1 MSGGANCYSFLES
14 MEPAW
19 KESDHPELAKGAAQ
33 WVRKLRSRATHPGA
47 GRMLITPIRQR
58 PND

>member
-33 WVRKLRSRATHPGA
+33 WVRKLRKQSDSSRSRKNADHADSPT
-47 GRMLITPIRQR
+47 T
-58 PND
+58 ND